1 MSSHSFAAARQHM
14 LALSIPS
21 NVIGHPILV
30 QALTQSLDNPL
41 QLSSG
46 QIWNTVSRFSG
57 RSKDQLR
64 ASAKRALAYARN
76 RQMLARVVGTQ
87 LSNVDPT
94 RFLFSSYWFLTGNR
108 LPLLFPLQGALTYGD
123 VSLLLLRKTHS
134 FSQIAYLWK
143 TSCSVLEHR
152 YEKKQPIAMRLLQE
166 QKAGRP
172 FPYLMYQYCVDDAQ
186 LALLEKAFGAGIPSN
201 FAPDGIGR
209 LRS

>member
-64 ASAKRALAYARN
+64 ASAKRALAYA
-76 RQMLARVVGTQ
+76 
-87 LSNVDPT
+87 
-94 RFLFSSYWFLTGNR
+94 
-108 LPLLFPLQGALTYGD
+108 
-123 VSLLLLRKTHS
+123 K
-134 FSQIAYLWK
+134 
-143 TSCSVLEHR
+143 
-152 YEKKQPIAMRLLQE
+152 
-166 QKAGRP
+166 
-172 FPYLMYQYCVDDAQ
+172 
-186 LALLEKAFGAGIPSN
+186 
-201 FAPDGIGR
+201 
-209 LRS
+209 